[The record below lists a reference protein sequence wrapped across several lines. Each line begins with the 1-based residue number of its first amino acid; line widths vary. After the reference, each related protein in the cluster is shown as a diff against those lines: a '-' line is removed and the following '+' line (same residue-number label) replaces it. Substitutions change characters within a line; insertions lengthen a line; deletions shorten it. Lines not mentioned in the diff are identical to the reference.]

1 MTKKQIINLWK
12 IGISKLEIYK
22 LEFETLKEKI
32 YYENW
37 NDLEIEKRAIFLVDS
52 IILKEYLS
60 RL

>member
-1 MTKKQIINLWK
+1 MTKEQIINLWK

-22 LEFETLKEKI
+22 LEFEALKERI

-37 NDLEIEKRAIFLVDS
+37 TDLEIEKRARFLVDS
-52 IILKEYLS
+52 IITKEYLS

>member
-1 MTKKQIINLWK
+1 MTKEQIINLWK

-22 LEFETLKEKI
+22 LEFESLKEKI

-37 NDLEIEKRAIFLVDS
+37 NDLEIEKRARFLVDS
-52 IILKEYLS
+52 TILKEYLS

>member
-1 MTKKQIINLWK
+1 MTKEQIINLWK

-37 NDLEIEKRAIFLVDS
+37 TDLEIEKRARFLVDS
-52 IILKEYLS
+52 TILKEYLS

>member
-1 MTKKQIINLWK
+1 MTKEQIINLWK